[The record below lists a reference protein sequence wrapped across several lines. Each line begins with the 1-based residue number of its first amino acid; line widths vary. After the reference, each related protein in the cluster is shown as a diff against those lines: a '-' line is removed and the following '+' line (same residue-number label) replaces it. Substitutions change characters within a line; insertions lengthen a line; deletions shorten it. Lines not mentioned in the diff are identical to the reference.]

1 MTKNDQKLTKRL
13 YLTEFFGESFAVY
26 ALIPLFFKA
35 YASLDMISVG
45 TLLAVWQLTTVALE
59 IPTGV
64 VADRFGRRASIQ
76 SGKFINII
84 ALLIWLLLPNFVG
97 LLVGVCFFSLGNA
110 LLSGSIE
117 AYTFDELEDKKIYNK
132 IRQRTVAIHLGA
144 FSFAGLMA
152 YFLNAD
158 YARMLVASI
167 ISAVIGFLLSLL
179 LAIDTHQS
187 EKMMQFGDIVRSTKH
202 EIKKSKKVL
211 YIFLIAT
218 ITTSMLVFFIEQI
231 PLFYSDTGITD
242 KTVALLMAIGNIL
255 TFLILWKLHAYEE
268 VTRKHQNLLLVTLF
282 VLLGISLLFGNRWI
296 QIGLIF
302 LSVRIVRIMYLHAS
316 NDLQHVIKTGS
327 RATIISTASF
337 LGKIFS
343 GIGIFSV
350 GILSGITN
358 DSRISIFMIG
368 FFLIVLV
375 VILSQKSRR
384 LVRAKE

>member
-1 MTKNDQKLTKRL
+1 MTKNDHKLTKRL

-26 ALIPLFFKA
+26 ALIPLFFKT

-45 TLLAVWQLTTVALE
+45 TLLAVWQFATVALE

-84 ALLIWLLLPNFVG
+84 ALVIWLLMPNFIG
-97 LLVGVCFFSLGNA
+97 LLAGVCFFSLGNA

-117 AYTFDELEDKKIYNK
+117 AYTYDELEDKKIFNK
-132 IRQRTVAIHLGA
+132 IRQRNVAIHLAA
-144 FSFAGLMA
+144 FSFAGLIA
-152 YFLNAD
+152 YLLNAD
-158 YARMLVASI
+158 YALMLVASI

-179 LAIDTHQS
+179 LAIDTRKS
-187 EKMMQFGDIVRSTKH
+187 EKMMQFGDIVRGTKR
-202 EIKKSKKVL
+202 ETKKSKKVL
-211 YIFLIAT
+211 YIFVKVA

-231 PLFYSDTGITD
+231 PLFYSDTGMSD
-242 KTVALLMAIGNIL
+242 KTVALLMTIGNIL

-268 VTRKHQNLLLVTLF
+268 ITRKYQNLLLVTLF

-327 RATIISTASF
+327 RATVASTASF
-337 LGKIFS
+337 LGKILA

-350 GILSGITN
+350 GIFSGRTN
-358 DSRISIFMIG
+358 DSRISIFMMG
-368 FFLIVLV
+368 SFLIITV
-375 VILSQKSRR
+375 VTLSHKTRR
-384 LVRAKE
+384 LVHAEE